1 MACQPGPAGAPTQV
15 LVQKAL
21 TAPTVWARAWPRGLY
36 WGGPARVGRC
46 DLNGSPGGEGHDPGL
61 PGERGLKSPEDT
73 ASLSRPEPSKEN
85 LEREE
90 EEMKVNVWK
99 AAMIALILAV
109 VLALLLLEMRASQA
123 QSVSGLPG
131 QSVSVPS
138 LIQVLPR

>member
-1 MACQPGPAGAPTQV
+1 
-15 LVQKAL
+15 
-21 TAPTVWARAWPRGLY
+21 
-36 WGGPARVGRC
+36 
-46 DLNGSPGGEGHDPGL
+46 
-61 PGERGLKSPEDT
+61 
-73 ASLSRPEPSKEN
+73 
-85 LEREE
+85 
-90 EEMKVNVWK
+90 MKVNVWK